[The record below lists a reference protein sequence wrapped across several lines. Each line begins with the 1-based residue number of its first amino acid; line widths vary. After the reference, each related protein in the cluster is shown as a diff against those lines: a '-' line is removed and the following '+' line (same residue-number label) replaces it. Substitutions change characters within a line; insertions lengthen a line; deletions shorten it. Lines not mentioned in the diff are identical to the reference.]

1 MKTPNEEKTYI
12 GLTATSFKARYMN
25 HKASFNNRAK
35 SNQTELSKHIWKLKD
50 DGSPYSPA
58 KLPQDKTVQSV
69 PVGKVLYNNSGQK
82 YHTEYKN
89 RTHLHMQAQE
99 EFLLV

>member
-1 MKTPNEEKTYI
+1 MMAAHIPLLGQQKKTKKKT
-12 GLTATSFKARYMN
+12 
-25 HKASFNNRAK
+25 
-35 SNQTELSKHIWKLKD
+35 
-50 DGSPYSPA
+50 SPA
-58 KLPQDKTVQSV
+58 ILPQDKTVQSV

>member
-1 MKTPNEEKTYI
+1 MLYTHTHTHTHIRTHARTHTHTDTHTHTQILEVYLSICIYI
-12 GLTATSFKARYMN
+12 YHLDNKET
-25 HKASFNNRAK
+25 
-35 SNQTELSKHIWKLKD
+35 
-50 DGSPYSPA
+50 SPA
-58 KLPQDKTVQSV
+58 IFPQDKTVQSV